1 MLQTRRNMYAR
12 KTKNAAPADAR
23 LPNIQKELLDQVVTG
38 PMTTPAAMR
47 KFNKA
52 VIVRVMGAET
62 NRH

>member
-1 MLQTRRNMYAR
+1 MYAR
-12 KTKNAAPADAR
+12 KTKNAAPADER